1 MYLEDTWRLPPLHD
15 ECFSSWLY
23 RVSLRDACLTDKI
36 EKKFGFTFSYSLDYV
51 VPEPILDPDYG
62 LVGLSLAS
70 CCEALSI
77 DQDFFKEKFFSSFT
91 WIIPR
96 PLRTSY
102 CFECMRE
109 SVAICGLPICRKSW
123 GVMQLPFC
131 NKHKLLLKDGAS
143 LPTYGID
150 AAVFLFKNHWN
161 DDRVTQKIL
170 KENFHWLDLAYK
182 VQEAIYNRPDL
193 FSYLPYK
200 MLMQLILQPG
210 FYFTTSEWNFNAWGK
225 TDNLFCYSKP
235 SRREKFQ
242 SDPLHASTI
251 VRAKA
256 LCYFGCIL
264 RIISDEEIND
274 AFRKMYFS
282 PSNYEDIICNF
293 QRYMKSPY
301 LATSVSL
308 LIRSVDDSLD
318 DGLSEF
324 IHEITYGR

>member
-1 MYLEDTWRLPPLHD
+1 
-15 ECFSSWLY
+15 
-23 RVSLRDACLTDKI
+23 
-36 EKKFGFTFSYSLDYV
+36 
-51 VPEPILDPDYG
+51 
-62 LVGLSLAS
+62 
-70 CCEALSI
+70 
-77 DQDFFKEKFFSSFT
+77 
-91 WIIPR
+91 
-96 PLRTSY
+96 
-102 CFECMRE
+102 MRE

-150 AAVFLFKNHWN
+150 AAVFLFQNHWN
-161 DDRVTQKIL
+161 DDRVTQNIL
-170 KENFHWLDLAYK
+170 KEKFHWLDLAYK

-200 MLMQLILQPG
+200 ILQCR
-210 FYFTTSEWNFNAWGK
+210 FYFTTTEWRFNSWGK
-225 TDNLFCYSKP
+225 ADNMFCHSRP

-264 RIISDEEIND
+264 GIISYEEIND
-274 AFRKMYFS
+274 AFQKMYTS
-282 PSNYEDIICNF
+282 PSSYEDIIRNF
-293 QRYMKSPY
+293 KREMKDPDV
-301 LATSVSL
+301 ATFVNL
-308 LIRSVDDSLD
+308 LIMSVDDSLD

-324 IHEITYGR
+324 LHEVIYGRYGR